1 MAIDFNGI
9 NSGQVNPQ
17 RNARNEPASTEKT
30 PATPTPQQQAQAATP
45 AAREKVSLSSRA
57 KDLKQA
63 EEKLRDH
70 PEVDDSHVQAIKT
83 ALENGQFKVDARKL
97 AQKMLEMDKS
107 IFG

>member
-17 RNARNEPASTEKT
+17 RNNRNESASTEKT
-30 PATPTPQQQAQAATP
+30 PVAPSPQEQAQSATP
-45 AAREKVSLSSRA
+45 AAQEKVSLSSRA
-57 KDLKQA
+57 KSLKQA
-63 EEKLRDH
+63 EQKLKEH
-70 PEVDDSHVQAIKT
+70 PEVDDAHVQAIKT
-83 ALENGQFKVDARKL
+83 ALESGQFKIDARKL